1 VKSDGAQGEGGS
13 EGEREVTM
21 QGTNKGAKPGGASA
35 PAKGSEA
42 AAKAAPSGKSERPAA
57 GSDKATEPKEKLLR
71 IGIIHDKRVVDER
84 FIKGQGDVTLG
95 SDAKNVIPLSGSG
108 APTALKLF
116 ESRGAGRYNLLIEK
130 GVDGRVDLGGN
141 PETFSELVQSGKAKK
156 RGNAYV
162 VELSDDARGRVVIGS
177 FVVLFQF
184 VDAPPSD
191 RMALT
196 AVLKGGLLYKMD
208 WPYRYILGAIFLVF
222 GGSGLVSHVWWVTT
236 GQYYHKPFG
245 SEAEA
250 YAALRVEVKKEK
262 KKKPETQAV
271 KVEAPV
277 IPVKPEAVADAKAE
291 DRAKPSGPKPKDR
304 GSAGPMDRESRRQR
318 AAANVREK
326 TFLGA
331 LGPGIG
337 DGRPVVHD
345 ANLASAFDFADGAGA
360 GAPGGDATAGG
371 PNAVGGG
378 GADGG
383 GRYKTLSQSDTGGG
397 RLETST
403 AKTAEK
409 SGDTEVKV
417 RANVRDGSVSGQEG
431 TGKIDKDS
439 VARVFSRRKGAIK
452 HCYENALR
460 TDGNLKGKVTIRFTI
475 GPAGRITSISA
486 SGNTTGNSQ
495 IADCIV
501 EKVQGWRF
509 DPPDGGSV
517 TFSYP
522 FLLDTK

>member
-1 VKSDGAQGEGGS
+1 
-13 EGEREVTM
+13 M
-21 QGTNKGAKPGGASA
+21 QGTNKASA
-35 PAKGSEA
+35 QASQKPAA
-42 AAKAAPSGKSERPAA
+42 SGKSERPQAPSS
-57 GSDKATEPKEKLLR
+57 GPDKTSEPKEKLLR
-71 IGIIHDKRVVDER
+71 LGVIHDKRVVEER
-84 FIKGQGDVTLG
+84 FIRGQGDVTLG
-95 SDAKNVIPLSGSG
+95 TDAKNVIQISGSG
-108 APTALKLF
+108 APQALKLF
-116 ESRGAGRYNLLIEK
+116 ESRGAGRYNLILEK
-130 GVDGRVDLGGN
+130 GLDGRIDLGGT

-162 VELSDDARGRVVIGS
+162 VELGDDSRGRVVVGG
-177 FVVLFQF
+177 FVILFQF

-222 GGSGLVSHVWWVTT
+222 GGSGLVTHFWWVTT
-236 GQYYHKPFG
+236 GQYYHNPFG

-271 KVEAPV
+271 KVEAPP
-277 IPVKPEAVADAKAE
+277 IPVKSETVADAKAE
-291 DRAKPSGPKPKDR
+291 ADKPKASGPKPKDR
-304 GSAGPMDRESRRQR
+304 GASGPMDRESRRAR

-331 LGPGIG
+331 LGPGLG

-360 GAPGGDATAGG
+360 GTPNGDAVAGG
-371 PNAVGGG
+371 PTAVGPGG
-378 GADGG
+378 VDGG
-383 GRYKTLSQSDTGGG
+383 GRYKTLSQGDVGGG
-397 RLETST
+397 RLETTT

-409 SGDTEVKV
+409 SADTEVKV
-417 RANVRDGSVSGQEG
+417 KANVRDGSVTGQEG

-475 GPAGRITSISA
+475 GPAGRITNISA
-486 SGNTTGNSQ
+486 TGNTTGNSQ
-495 IADCIV
+495 VADCIV